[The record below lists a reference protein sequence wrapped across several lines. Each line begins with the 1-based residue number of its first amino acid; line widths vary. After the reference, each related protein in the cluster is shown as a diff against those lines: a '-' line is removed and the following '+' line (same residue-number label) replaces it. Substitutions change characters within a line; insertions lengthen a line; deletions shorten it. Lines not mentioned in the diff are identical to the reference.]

1 MTQAS
6 MKARPLVTFALFAYN
21 HEKYIREAIK
31 GAFAQ
36 TYEPLEI
43 ILSDDCSSDRT
54 FEIMTEMANN
64 YHGPH
69 KVVVNKNSE
78 NLNIGEHINVIGSK
92 ALGDLIVMAA
102 GDDISDPS
110 RTERLTL
117 SWLSSGGG
125 TAVLFSDFLPVD
137 RESRV
142 VPDFSEQVFRGELT
156 LSDGIQGKIPVLGA
170 TTAYTRDA
178 FDTFPPI
185 GKSVIHEDRVLPFR
199 VMLRGGNGILVD
211 EKLIKYRVDDGVSR
225 DKPKDGFDYVSRYM
239 EDRLNRSIPDSLQ
252 RLNDVIFVFPNDKDM
267 IKGAKRHVCS
277 KRLMLEVSQNSGLR
291 VELSLFK
298 SLRVGKFF
306 FSVLFLYLKRR
317 FVYLFNFYYLLRFG
331 GAR

>member
-1 MTQAS
+1 MTQDS
-6 MKARPLVTFALFAYN
+6 MKERPLVTFALFAYN
-21 HEKYIREAIK
+21 QEKYIREAIE

-69 KVVVNKNSE
+69 KVVVNQNSE
-78 NLNIGEHINVIGSK
+78 NLNIGEHINVIGRK

-110 RTERLTL
+110 RAERLTL
-117 SWLSSGGG
+117 AWLSSGGS

-156 LSDGIQGKIPVLGA
+156 ISGGLQGDIPVLGA

-185 GKSVIHEDRVLPFR
+185 GKSVVHEDRVLPFR
-199 VMLRGGNGILVD
+199 VMLLGGSGILVD
-211 EKLIKYRVDDGVSR
+211 EKLIKYRVDGGVSR
-225 DKPKDGFDYVSRYM
+225 DKPKDGFDYVFRYM
-239 EDRLNRSIPDSLQ
+239 EDRLSRSIPDSLQ
-252 RLNDVIFVFPNDKDM
+252 RLNDVIFVFPNNKD
-267 IKGAKRHVCS
+267 IIGRAKRHVYS
-277 KRLMLEVSQNSGLR
+277 KMLMLEISKNKGLR
-291 VELSLFK
+291 VETSLFK
-298 SLRVGKFF
+298 SLRAGKAF
-306 FSVLFLYLKRR
+306 FSVLFFYLKRR
-317 FVYLFNFYYLLRFG
+317 FVYLFEIYYFLRFG